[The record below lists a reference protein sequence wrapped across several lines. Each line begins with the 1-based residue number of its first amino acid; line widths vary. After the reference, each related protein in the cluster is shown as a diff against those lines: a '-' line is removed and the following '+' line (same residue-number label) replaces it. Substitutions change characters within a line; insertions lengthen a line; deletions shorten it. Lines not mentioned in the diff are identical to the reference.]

1 MEIFNHRAESCG
13 IAITMTAVPCGR
25 DYSIT
30 LSGGDVPHIGA
41 TAIAVPRESLDNSK
55 YPLEGKKNSASASVI
70 CVTGH
75 KEDELARGV
84 ALKLCTKWQVNCV
97 VSAGIHLTK
106 IEAHT
111 LEIVENIVDTLVHTF
126 NEWVTLQMENV
137 VLVDE
142 RNQTIGTMD
151 KWRAHKEGHLHRAFS
166 VLVFNEKN
174 ELLLQR
180 RSATKYHTPL
190 LWTNTCCSH
199 PRVDENVMDAAHRR
213 LREEMGFDCDITPLF
228 EFLYKVEF
236 EPGLFEHEYDHVFI
250 GKYEGEVPFD
260 PSEVDSVRWIDLVKL
275 KGEVQ
280 NHPENFTYWFKHL
293 LENGFDQI
301 QAAIS

>member
-1 MEIFNHRAESCG
+1 MEIFNHKAESGG
-13 IAITMTAVPCGR
+13 INITMTAVPCGK

-41 TAIAVPRESLDNSK
+41 TVLAVPRESLDNSK
-55 YPLEGKKNSASASVI
+55 LPLEEKKNSASASVL

-75 KEDELARGV
+75 KEDELARRV
-84 ALKLCTKWQVNCV
+84 ALKLSTKWQVNCV
-97 VSAGIHLTK
+97 VSAGIHLAAVEPQTF
-106 IEAHT
+106 EV
-111 LEIVENIVDTLVHTF
+111 VENIVDTLIQTF
-126 NEWVTLQMENV
+126 NEWVTLQRENV

-142 RNQTIGTMD
+142 NDQMIGTMD
-151 KWRAHKEGHLHRAFS
+151 KWHAHKEGQLHRAFS

-199 PRVDENVMDAAHRR
+199 PRSEETVVDAAHRR
-213 LREEMGFDCDITPLF
+213 LREEMGFDCEITPLF

-250 GKYEGEVPFD
+250 GRWEGEVAFD
-260 PSEVDSVRWIDLVKL
+260 PSEVDAVRWISLEEL

-280 NHPENFTYWFKHL
+280 NQPENFTYWFKYL
-293 LENGFDQI
+293 LEKGFDQI
-301 QAAIS
+301 QAAII